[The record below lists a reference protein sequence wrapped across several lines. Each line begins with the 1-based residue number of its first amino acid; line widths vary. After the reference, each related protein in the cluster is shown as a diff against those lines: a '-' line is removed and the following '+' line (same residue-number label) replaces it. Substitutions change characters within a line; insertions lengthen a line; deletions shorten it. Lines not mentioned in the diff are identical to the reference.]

1 MPRLKK
7 KWIVP
12 QTSLPNAVP
21 IPVPPRAFMNLKQAA
36 DYLGVKLWTIRGLIA
51 KGLLVPK
58 KIGKYFV
65 VRRADLDAVWRDADA
80 PVRAA

>member
-12 QTSLPNAVP
+12 QSLPNAVP
-21 IPVPPRAFMNLKQAA
+21 VPVTPRAFMNLKQAA

-58 KIGKYFV
+58 RIGKYFV
-65 VRRADLDAVWRDADA
+65 VRRVDLDAIWRDA
-80 PVRAA
+80 PIKGRAA